1 MRKIDFP
8 PIFEKLTIAYGGRL
22 QNNPEILDVFFLILK
37 DLPTALVR
45 AAALDY
51 MASPA
56 AFPPSPGEIRAC
68 AINLQKR
75 GSGLPST
82 AEAWQMVMAAP
93 ADGIVSWSEERDD
106 GWHIFTKRYQWES
119 PIVEKVAR
127 NLGWPDRFLTDSP
140 VSDRARFMD
149 AYQLEIDRATGEAT
163 SLPAVRAYLAEGP
176 AEMNELLDGV
186 KKAMSEKRTQ
196 QP

>member
-22 QNNPEILDVFFLILK
+22 QNNTETLDVYYLILK
-37 DLPTALVR
+37 DLPTELVR

-75 GSGLPST
+75 GSGLPSA

-93 ADGIVSWSEERDD
+93 ADGFVRSSEERED
-106 GWHIFTKRYQWES
+106 GWHIFNQPYQWEF

-149 AYQLEIDRATGEAT
+149 AYQLEVDRATGEAT
-163 SLPAVRAYLAEGP
+163 SLPEIGRAH
-176 AEMNELLDGV
+176 V
-186 KKAMSEKRTQ
+186 
-196 QP
+196 